1 MAIPFLVSR
10 EESLV
15 GVMLLE
21 RGASEA
27 GDTDA
32 GLEQQVGQHVQLI
45 QAQSRVALQQLQKT
59 KIRRTQSRRQLELPR
74 HAGAGGQG
82 AREGTVDSHTHTHTF
97 DKNDRALGLKLAGSV
112 ASILQS
118 KLSIQHAAAAVQ
130 LKERLQEATQAIFTS
145 LVAVQQALAEVPEVK
160 RRRGAG
166 AETAGPAG
174 PAASRAQ
181 AARAGG
187 AATAQVAPA
196 VHPGACAAGRSLP
209 SVHAAIIHAAKRMLE
224 ADECFLLV
232 RGGGGGGAGEVRG
245 VRDALIAA
253 RWSRYSGDG
262 SFVEGLPTGLAK
274 QALVQGLINTEYLG
288 HVVLSGIIPS
298 PGQSP
303 LASPDLA
310 APAVPAPSCADCS
323 PTLVSELEALA
334 SLMERGVLTGE
345 EFGRAKD
352 ALLLRH
358 CGTAPAQCGR
368 SKAPPAACAS
378 VPGAA
383 AGVSDLTYDTRGCG
397 VVEGAVA
404 VDDAE
409 HDALDHR
416 ARPGV
421 CESAQARADRSNVMA
436 VPLSVAGADAPVIG
450 ILLVSKHPAHEEWGA
465 REQAA
470 VLQLAR
476 AAASAVSLLSSICPS
491 EGKHV

>member
-1 MAIPFLVSR
+1 M
-10 EESLV
+10 
-15 GVMLLE
+15 
-21 RGASEA
+21 GAH
-27 GDTDA
+27 T
-32 GLEQQVGQHVQLI
+32 Q
-45 QAQSRVALQQLQKT
+45 
-59 KIRRTQSRRQLELPR
+59 QSRRQLELPR

-450 ILLVSKHPAHEEWGA
+450 AFVLSPYRTECVVRVVFEPCPMRVTCHRLQSSFA
-465 REQAA
+465 RHATRTLCFAFETAT
-470 VLQLAR
+470 
-476 AAASAVSLLSSICPS
+476 
-491 EGKHV
+491 